1 MSCVHP
7 RKLVKSLA
15 RMRHTDTT
23 HAEFDALHEE
33 LQLLTQQSVASWT
46 EDTVEMKRYV
56 NRVGLEV

>member
-1 MSCVHP
+1 
-7 RKLVKSLA
+7 
-15 RMRHTDTT
+15 MRHTDTT